1 MKAFHTIAIPHRDI
15 LEGRLTMDVFA
26 ADLWEVS
33 QNRGPDEYKDA
44 DTFFRKTYLT
54 QGLDNLLSVVKKRLR
69 GEGGDPVIQIQT
81 PFGGGKTHALIAMYH
96 KAAEWNASKVVVAG
110 TALGTE
116 ETLWGLMERQLT
128 GEITKLSGRATPGK
142 EAIRGLLYEN
152 QPVLILMDEVLEYVT
167 KAAGVTVADSSLA
180 AQAIAFMQELTETV
194 STLEKVCVAVT
205 LPASIVEHY
214 DERAEILFQ
223 QLQKVAGRIEKIYTP
238 VQESEITKIIRRRL
252 FGYVDEG
259 GVKKNV
265 AEFMEY
271 AEREGILPPG
281 LQPSEYRD
289 RFVDSY
295 PFMPEVVD
303 VLYHRWGSFP
313 TFQRTRGVLRLLSLL
328 IHSLKEANR
337 PYIGLADFDLADQ
350 DIRQEL
356 LKHIGPEYNSVIGS
370 DITDVEAGSKKV
382 DVSLGRSYQGLSL
395 GSRAATTIFLH
406 SFSGGQERGSTLGE
420 IKRCATTTENLS
432 SVVVEATTQL
442 KGKLFYLQDSGD
454 RYFFS
459 NQPNLNRILLT
470 NMENIEEPGLDEEEL
485 GLIKEGIKGGNLK
498 VFVWQENAGDIPDSE
513 DLKLVILK
521 REDKKVIQNILRNKG
536 QTPRVYRNTL
546 FFLYPLESER
556 PGFMSALKRRI
567 AYERI
572 EGGKNLSLSD
582 DQKRE
587 VRNELKKATDN
598 LKESI
603 RRLYRMIA
611 IPDKGGFK
619 EADLGVPTYGEKAGL
634 DQAVYERLRS
644 DGEILERIAPLVIKE
659 KYLSGKEYVLTEQL
673 YQSALKTPGEPRP
686 ANKQALEQGIT
697 EGVNRKLFG
706 LGELRDDQP
715 KYIRES
721 TQAEL
726 YGNEI
731 LVDESLMI
739 GDGVPPPV
747 TNVRANPGDG
757 QITIEWDESQG
768 AKSYNIYWSTESG
781 VSKTSGT
788 KIPKVTSPHI
798 LRDLDN
804 GKTYY
809 LAVAAENDS
818 GESSESSVESAT
830 PSAIGGKDIL
840 DKVHLKFRIPKGKVS
855 GVMGMMNLLHSKFE
869 SLEIEINAARG
880 EMSKQDYEDKIEETL
895 RQLEID
901 F

>member
-1 MKAFHTIAIPHRDI
+1 MKAFHTIAVPHSDI

-33 QNRGPDEYKDA
+33 QNRGSDEYKDA

-54 QGLDNLLSVVKKRLR
+54 QGLDNLLGVVERRLR
-69 GEGGDPVIQIQT
+69 GDGGDPVIQIQT

-96 KAAEWNASKVVVAG
+96 KASGWNANRVVVAG

-128 GEITKLSGRATPGK
+128 GETVKLSGQAAPGK
-142 EAIRGLLYEN
+142 EVIRELLYEN

-167 KAAGVTVADSSLA
+167 KAAAVKVADSSLA
-180 AQAIAFMQELTETV
+180 AQTIAFMQELTETV

-205 LPASIVEHY
+205 LPASIIEHY
-214 DERAEILFQ
+214 DERAEVLYQ

-238 VQESEITKIIRRRL
+238 VQENEITKIIRRRL
-252 FGYVDEG
+252 FGDVDEDD
-259 GVKKNV
+259 VKENV

-271 AEREGILPPG
+271 AERESILPPE

-289 RFVDSY
+289 RFIDSY

-328 IHSLKEANR
+328 IYSLKEANK
-337 PYIGLADFDLADQ
+337 PYISLADFDLANQ

-356 LKHIGPEYNSVIGS
+356 LKHIGPEYNSVIAA
-370 DITDVEAGSKKV
+370 DITDVAAGSRKV
-382 DVSLGRSYQGLSL
+382 DMSLGRSYQGLSL

-406 SFSGGQERGSTLGE
+406 SFSGGQERGTTLGE

-432 SVVVEATTQL
+432 SVVAEATTQL

-470 NMENIEEPGLDEEEL
+470 NMENIEEQELDEEEL
-485 GLIKEGIKGGNLK
+485 RLIKDGIAGGNLK
-498 VFVWQENAGDIPDSE
+498 VFIWEENSGNTPDSE
-513 DLKLVILK
+513 DLKLVIIK
-521 REDKKVIQNILRNKG
+521 REDKKVIQDILRNKG
-536 QTPRVYRNTL
+536 QTPRVYRNML

-556 PGFMSALKRRI
+556 SGFMNALKRRI

-572 EGGKNLSLSD
+572 ESGKNLSLSD
-582 DQKRE
+582 DQRQEIKT
-587 VRNELKKATDN
+587 ELKKAADN

-603 RRLYRMIA
+603 RRLYRVVA

-619 EADLGVPTYGEKAGL
+619 QADLGVPTYGEKAGL

-659 KYLSGKEYVLTEQL
+659 KYLSDKEYVLTEQL

-686 ANKQALEQGIT
+686 VNRTVLEQGIS
-697 EGVNRKLFG
+697 EGVERGIFG
-706 LGELRDDQP
+706 LGELVGGKP
-715 KYIRES
+715 CYIKGDTVANLS
-721 TQAEL
+721 
-726 YGNEI
+726 GNEI
-731 LVDESLMI
+731 VIREEI
-739 GDGVPPPV
+739 CRKQTEEEREPEPE
-747 TNVRANPGDG
+747 TQPGDADDDATKPDDDKPISPTLP
-757 QITIEWDESQG
+757 QQ
-768 AKSYNIYWSTESG
+768 
-781 VSKTSGT
+781 GT
-788 KIPKVTSPHI
+788 K
-798 LRDLDN
+798 
-804 GKTYY
+804 
-809 LAVAAENDS
+809 E
-818 GESSESSVESAT
+818 
-830 PSAIGGKDIL
+830 AIKL
-840 DKVHLKFRIPKGKVS
+840 SFQIPKGKVS
-855 GVMGMMNLLHSKFE
+855 SIMGMMNLLQNKFGT
-869 SLEIEINAARG
+869 LRIEIIATDG
-880 EMSKQDYEDKIEETL
+880 EISEQDYEDKIEETL
-895 RQLEID
+895 RQLGID